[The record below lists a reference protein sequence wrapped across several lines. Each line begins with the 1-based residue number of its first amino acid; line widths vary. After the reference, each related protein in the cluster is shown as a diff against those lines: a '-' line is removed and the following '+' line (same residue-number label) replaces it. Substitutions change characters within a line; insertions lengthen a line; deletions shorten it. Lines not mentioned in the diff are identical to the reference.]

1 VKNVSDRIEGSTS
14 SPDNEVMVEAFKAR
28 LYAVKGPRRL
38 SK

>member
-1 VKNVSDRIEGSTS
+1 MS
-14 SPDNEVMVEAFKAR
+14 SADNEVMVEAFKAR